1 MDYASRKNENTDHNR
16 HYKMAITIG
25 FIAFATLI
33 FCFVGQPATVLVVVG
48 AINGFILPIA
58 LGILLVASRKTKIM
72 GGRLPPPRLVDLD
85 RLAGRYLHGLR
96 RD

>member
-1 MDYASRKNENTDHNR
+1 
-16 HYKMAITIG
+16 MAITIG
-25 FIAFATLI
+25 FIAGVTLI

-58 LGILLVASRKTKIM
+58 LDLAGGLPQDQDH
-72 GGRLPPPRLVDLD
+72 GGRLPPPRLVDLTW
-85 RLAGRYLHGLR
+85 LAGRYLHGLR